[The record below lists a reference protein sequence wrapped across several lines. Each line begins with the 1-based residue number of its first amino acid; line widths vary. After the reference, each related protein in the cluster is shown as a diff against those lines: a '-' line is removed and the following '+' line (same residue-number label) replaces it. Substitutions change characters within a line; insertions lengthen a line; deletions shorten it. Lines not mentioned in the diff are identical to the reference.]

1 VNFKDI
7 ESLSKKTRADGARL
21 FGVCETIYE
30 IAMVGIGIVAFI
42 GFIASVVAG
51 ANIFFLG
58 CIIAVCTVGF
68 CFMSYM
74 LAVIATHVSKVM
86 VHTSFSSIA
95 ILEHLVSENRNALNS
110 GDEEN
115 KDLSENE
122 VSLEELNEVTAAGV
136 HAGDERLRVQ
146 SINDTCDS
154 FKSRLKVGDVIV
166 SFGSMQIY
174 SIKSLRLAIKSAG
187 NTPNDADF
195 TVLRDGKIGLLELKK
210 LSDDIAANL
219 VTMETI
225 TI

>member
-1 VNFKDI
+1 MNYRYKV
-7 ESLSKKTRADGARL
+7 LP
-21 FGVCETIYE
+21 
-30 IAMVGIGIVAFI
+30 FI
-42 GFIASVVAG
+42 GAVEEYDSLKVAEQLWQKINAQAEIGYEFYQLNTVNIEVVP
-51 ANIFFLG
+51 G
-58 CIIAVCTVGF
+58 CIAGLLGSKSFTKQHD
-68 CFMSYM
+68 M
-74 LAVIATHVSKVM
+74 LIFRKERT
-86 VHTSFSSIA
+86 
-95 ILEHLVSENRNALNS
+95 

-115 KDLSENE
+115 KGLSENE